1 MERIIDSSRGNLARI
16 ATGIFFLGL
25 QFFHISLLMIIIAKF
40 QRIHNRRN
48 GIVMDPQPT
57 KQPFA
62 KRIAYE
68 GHEWTRDKNVEPHAL
83 RSGVF
88 ASTHQN
94 HQEMLVTAIYIILCE
109 LVGIAQSNPSIFEEF
124 DSRAYP
130 GGSSSTY
137 AYSPDNRRDH
147 YYPDQRDPRDYR
159 EHPQG
164 PHDNHGYRY

>member
-1 MERIIDSSRGNLARI
+1 MPWDDVVHFQGNLARI

-48 GIVMDPQPT
+48 GIVMDPQ
-57 KQPFA
+57 
-62 KRIAYE
+62 
-68 GHEWTRDKNVEPHAL
+68 
-83 RSGVF
+83 
-88 ASTHQN
+88 
-94 HQEMLVTAIYIILCE
+94 
-109 LVGIAQSNPSIFEEF
+109 F